1 MDYSPTI
8 PEQPQPTDTILIPME
23 CIFDNKLRCPPDV
36 EIFRNSI
43 VEQSIHSLQDHFPN
57 IEEQDVQI
65 INTSP
70 EHIEETSD
78 SDVVCLD

>member
-1 MDYSPTI
+1 M
-8 PEQPQPTDTILIPME
+8 
-23 CIFDNKLRCPPDV
+23 FDNKLRCPPDV
-36 EIFRNSI
+36 EIFRNHM
-43 VEQSIHSLQDHFPN
+43 VEQAIHSFQDHLPN

-70 EHIEETSD
+70 EYIEETSD